1 MQINNGITTNC
12 AWQSLFHR
20 CVLVATMALA
30 GVLPATASTL
40 IESYMTQLREQG
52 QLSIERQTLA
62 AVRALPAF
70 YASRNYQPVWTTA
83 ERANDML
90 RVIEDARTDGLD
102 PEDYHAVTLREL
114 AAQGDL
120 SEEQGAH
127 RELLLTDA
135 LMRLVYHLEFGKVDP
150 EKLFGNW
157 QFTKQIDGL
166 DPTAIIET
174 IVTATD
180 LAEAVAAHR
189 PQHAI
194 YEHLRQ
200 GLARYRQM
208 AGFGGW
214 RPVPAG
220 PALKPGMQDARV
232 VALRERLR
240 VTGELD
246 ADFPVSDVFD
256 EELESAVKR
265 FQRRHR
271 LNDDAVVG
279 KGTLAALNVPV
290 EQRIDQLR
298 INLERARWI
307 LHDIEGEMIVAD
319 IAGFEVFELED
330 GNITWRTRA
339 QVGTPYRKTPV
350 FKSKITHLEINPTW
364 TVPPGI
370 LRNDIL
376 PKTNKDPDYLAA
388 RNIRVLDQQGRTV
401 DPASVDWSRYPR
413 ESFPYI
419 LRQDPGPRNALG
431 RIKFMFPNPHL
442 VYIHDTPS
450 VALFD
455 KDQRTFSSGCIRI
468 QKPLEFAERLLA
480 GAQGWDRAAIQRVLD
495 SEKTTRVNLPKPVPV
510 ALMYW
515 TAVTGPDG
523 TVFFKADPYDRD
535 AAVLKALDIDPVF
548 TPPAERMGN
557 R

>member
-12 AWQSLFHR
+12 AWQSLLYR
-20 CVLVATMALA
+20 CLLVTTMALA
-30 GVLPATASTL
+30 VVSPASASPL

-52 QLSIERQTLA
+52 RLNVEGQALA

-70 YASRNYQPVWTTA
+70 YAARDYQPVWTSA
-83 ERANDML
+83 ERVNEML
-90 RVIEDARTDGLD
+90 RVIDGARSDGLD
-102 PEDYHAVTLREL
+102 PDDYHAVTLREL
-114 AAQGDL
+114 ATQGDL
-120 SEEQGAH
+120 SEEQGTH

-135 LMRLVYHLEFGKVDP
+135 LMRLVYHLEFGKVNPD
-150 EKLFGNW
+150 KLFGNW

-166 DPTAIIET
+166 DPTALIEA
-174 IVTATD
+174 IVTAPD

-189 PQHAI
+189 PQHGI
-194 YEHLRQ
+194 YEHLRT
-200 GLARYRQM
+200 GLAEYRQL
-208 AGFGGW
+208 AEAGGW
-214 RPVPAG
+214 QPVPAG

-246 ADFPVSDVFD
+246 ADFPLSDLFD
-256 EELESAVKR
+256 EELEAAVKR
-265 FQRRHR
+265 FQQRHR

-279 KGTLAALNVPV
+279 KGTLDALNVSA
-290 EQRIDQLR
+290 EQRVDQLR
-298 INLERARWI
+298 VNLERARWI
-307 LHDIEGEMIVAD
+307 LHDIKGEMIVAD

-339 QVGTPYRKTPV
+339 QVGKSYRKTPV
-350 FKSKITHLEINPTW
+350 FKSKISHMEINPTW
-364 TVPPGI
+364 TVPPTI
-370 LRNDIL
+370 LRKDIL
-376 PKTNKDPDYLAA
+376 PKTKKDPGYLAA

-401 DPASVDWSRYPR
+401 DPASVDWSRYPKER
-413 ESFPYI
+413 FPYI
-419 LRQDPGPRNALG
+419 LRQDPGPKNALG

-450 VALFD
+450 RSLFD

-468 QKPLEFAERLLA
+468 QKPLELAERLLA
-480 GAQGWDRAAIQRVLD
+480 DPQRWDQAAIQKVLD

-523 TVFFKADPYDRD
+523 TVFFKTDPYDRD
-535 AAVLKALDIDPVF
+535 AAVLAALNSDPVF
-548 TPPAERMGN
+548 TPPAERGGK